1 MRTGQNAQNWL
12 YSALIGMLGLYE
24 STYWTLVDH
33 ITDRFDMGV
42 RLIGALL
49 SIYAAGSFVSG
60 TISGMLADSMGKRRV
75 VLCAGLFM
83 VVGVSTVASAASVPV
98 ILLGIFLAGM
108 GHAPCE
114 SIGSAILT
122 DENPRSAT
130 KWMNISQIFF
140 CVGAVVA
147 PIAAVWYVSLPGRD
161 YRGAIYVCAAALLV
175 CWLLLI
181 FTSKGRLQKPALA
194 KREINPFNVLKNR
207 EFLLYTVLVFLY
219 LCYESVAPAYFKQL
233 FLQNGASERMA
244 GMSISIFWLAMILMR
259 FAGIFLGG
267 RELACVRYLT
277 PLVAVGVA
285 LLLLGRSDAARIVGV
300 ALYGMGCGPVWPMLF
315 VLGSRVFPERS
326 GAAYATMML
335 FVMAGNSLSPAILGS
350 AVNNVRITF
359 VLCALLAAL
368 VTAGGWYAAKK
379 YARRP

>member
-60 TISGMLADSMGKRRV
+60 TISGMLADSMGQAARGFVRGSFHGCGREHGRQRRQRSGDF
-75 VLCAGLFM
+75 AGHFP
-83 VVGVSTVASAASVPV
+83 GP
-98 ILLGIFLAGM
+98 GM

-147 PIAAVWYVSLPGRD
+147 PTPAVWYVSLPGRD

-194 KREINPFNVLKNR
+194 KREINPFNVLKTASSCSTR
-207 EFLLYTVLVFLY
+207 CWCFCICAMRAWRRPILSSCFCKT
-219 LCYESVAPAYFKQL
+219 APAS
-233 FLQNGASERMA
+233 A
-244 GMSISIFWLAMILMR
+244 W
-259 FAGIFLGG
+259 
-267 RELACVRYLT
+267 REC
-277 PLVAVGVA
+277 
-285 LLLLGRSDAARIVGV
+285 RS
-300 ALYGMGCGPVWPMLF
+300 
-315 VLGSRVFPERS
+315 RS
-326 GAAYATMML
+326 
-335 FVMAGNSLSPAILGS
+335 S
-350 AVNNVRITF
+350 
-359 VLCALLAAL
+359 
-368 VTAGGWYAAKK
+368 GW
-379 YARRP
+379 R

>member
-285 LLLLGRSDAARIVGV
+285 LLLLGGSDAARIAGV

-350 AVNNVRITF
+350 AVNNVRVTF
-359 VLCALLAAL
+359 ALCAVLAAL

-379 YARRP
+379 YARRA

>member
-1 MRTGQNAQNWL
+1 
-12 YSALIGMLGLYE
+12 
-24 STYWTLVDH
+24 
-33 ITDRFDMGV
+33 
-42 RLIGALL
+42 
-49 SIYAAGSFVSG
+49 
-60 TISGMLADSMGKRRV
+60 MLAFAD
-75 VLCAGLFM
+75 LHL
-83 VVGVSTVASAASVPV
+83 
-98 ILLGIFLAGM
+98 
-108 GHAPCE
+108 
-114 SIGSAILT
+114 
-122 DENPRSAT
+122 
-130 KWMNISQIFF
+130 Q
-140 CVGAVVA
+140 
-147 PIAAVWYVSLPGRD
+147 
-161 YRGAIYVCAAALLV
+161 
-175 CWLLLI
+175 
-181 FTSKGRLQKPALA
+181 GRLQKPALA

-326 GAAYATMML
+326 RRRLRHDDALCYGGQLAPRRR
-335 FVMAGNSLSPAILGS
+335 SLVQL
-350 AVNNVRITF
+350 
-359 VLCALLAAL
+359 
-368 VTAGGWYAAKK
+368 
-379 YARRP
+379 